1 MTFNEEEQ
9 DEVAEVD
16 ACDTRVQNVGG
27 SGTSKKKPRHV
38 SPMDAFV
45 TPPKTTQMG
54 KSGKGV
60 QTIINDAYKKEL
72 REKACVDKARWM
84 YEVAI
89 PFNAVNYDGSKLQFN
104 QLDDMELV

>member
-1 MTFNEEEQ
+1 
-9 DEVAEVD
+9 
-16 ACDTRVQNVGG
+16 
-27 SGTSKKKPRHV
+27 
-38 SPMDAFV
+38 MDAFV

-60 QTIINDAYKKEL
+60 QTIINDANKKEL
-72 REKACVDKARWM
+72 IEKACVDIARWM

-89 PFNAVNYDGSKLQFN
+89 PFKDVNYDGSKLQFN

>member
-1 MTFNEEEQ
+1 
-9 DEVAEVD
+9 
-16 ACDTRVQNVGG
+16 
-27 SGTSKKKPRHV
+27 
-38 SPMDAFV
+38 MDAFV

-72 REKACVDKARWM
+72 REKACVDIARWM

-104 QLDDMELV
+104 QLDDMELVWKPQVTMKWEFLY